1 MPQKKPTEKQILQ
14 IYEFGDKPLVFRRY
28 ENYVACGLP
37 TDVGDPS
44 PEWWD
49 ILKGQGME
57 PETTFVVTAHGDS
70 MMPEIGDGDI
80 VFIDTSAT
88 PRNGDHVLLFLDDE
102 ALIKEYQYNPE
113 TRKLR
118 LIPINRRYEVIEIS
132 KRSTR
137 IRIVGVVVFSFHKLR
152 KKKEITLGVVKGNV
166 VAPPRKAKQTAPEP
180 AAPAAEPVSQLDIPR
195 LHRLIDGKKGKAVA
209 LAIYCA
215 AKLGLITQTD
225 YNAVTEEFGDIGSR
239 QNYYRYLSN
248 PQRFSA
254 IEVETTKSFLTSKEF
269 RQ

>member
-1 MPQKKPTEKQILQ
+1 MLEPRVFGGAMPVLHFGRDGDDGSWSHLYWLLAPFMIPTATCDADQHLHLLMMDMPI
-14 IYEFGDKPLVFRRY
+14 ITAAR
-28 ENYVACGLP
+28 
-37 TDVGDPS
+37 
-44 PEWWD
+44 
-49 ILKGQGME
+49 LK
-57 PETTFVVTAHGDS
+57 
-70 MMPEIGDGDI
+70 GDI

-152 KKKEITLGVVKGNV
+152 KKKEIALGVVKGNV